1 MEYGDLVDTS
11 IGRPLSSANAMA
23 LSRVQAKSRA
33 GAMTFRSGLRAD
45 RPASKRTWSLP
56 LPVQPCDTV
65 VPPNSFAA
73 VTRCLTIS
81 GRDSAETS
89 G

>member
-1 MEYGDLVDTS
+1 MEYGDLADTS
-11 IGRPLSSANAMA
+11 IGRPFSSANAMA

-33 GAMTFRSGLRAD
+33 GAMTFRPGSSAD
-45 RPASKRTWSLP
+45 RPASNRTWSLP

-65 VPPNSFAA
+65 VPPNFLAA
-73 VTRCLTIS
+73 ATRCLTIS
-81 GRDSAETS
+81 GRDSADSS